1 MEAASEVGFRMSM
14 MKLCRSLELRCP
26 HRICASSISRGWA
39 NAGYL
44 LNHLEEDAKKN
55 LEPNRA
61 FVVPLIEKTANIDG
75 STDVDAKDDG
85 FPKFLGSY

>member
-26 HRICASSISRGWA
+26 HKICASSIGRGWA

-44 LNHLEEDAKKN
+44 LKHLEEDEKN
-55 LEPNRA
+55 L
-61 FVVPLIEKTANIDG
+61 
-75 STDVDAKDDG
+75 
-85 FPKFLGSY
+85 